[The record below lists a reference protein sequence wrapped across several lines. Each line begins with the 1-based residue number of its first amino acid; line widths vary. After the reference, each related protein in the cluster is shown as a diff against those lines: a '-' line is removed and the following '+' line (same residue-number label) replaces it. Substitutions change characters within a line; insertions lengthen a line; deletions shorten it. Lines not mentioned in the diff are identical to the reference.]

1 MLACYC
7 VVCIVSESSDRSCV
21 LFFSFFYP
29 PSLREMWYSFSFVN
43 DGEAAD
49 NNRLWTLLS
58 SPFFFSKHAWHTFS
72 ASKWIKKYLRP
83 TLEQIVGFT
92 SLHYCNMVH
101 RIEEYL
107 QHSARA
113 KGLIWGSQKLD
124 STFLVQYAR
133 ENIILYVFYS
143 TSVSEF
149 SNKAHPLADLDDVCA
164 VRAEYKDALI
174 MHMFIYNTAFF
185 LRWTDK
191 KNLPS
196 RLYTLS
202 LCTYNAEFL
211 DFTHSESPLP
221 FPNPDC
227 NYCKC
232 SSYRPVPLPLWCIDQ
247 STPSTSLGD

>member
-1 MLACYC
+1 MLVYC
-7 VVCIVSESSDRSCV
+7 FI
-21 LFFSFFYP
+21 YP
-29 PSLREMWYSFSFVN
+29 LSLREMWYSFSFVN

-49 NNRLWTLLS
+49 NNRPWTLFP
-58 SPFFFSKHAWHTFS
+58 SPFFSPKRAWHTFS

-92 SLHYCNMVH
+92 SLHY
-101 RIEEYL
+101 L
-107 QHSARA
+107 QHSACT
-113 KGLIWGSQKLD
+113 KGLIWGS
-124 STFLVQYAR
+124 TFLVQCAR
-133 ENIILYVFYS
+133 ENIILCVFYS
-143 TSVSEF
+143 TPVSEF
-149 SNKAHPLADLDDVCA
+149 SNKFSFKVRPSADLGVCA
-164 VRAEYKDALI
+164 VRAEYKDTLI

-211 DFTHSESPLP
+211 DFTHSESPLL
-221 FPNPDC
+221 FSNPDC

-247 STPSTSLGD
+247 SAYHSTPSTSLGD